1 MPAVYFLGQKFQL
14 LRTMCMFIVL
24 LLLLSVWSESV
35 AVRKM
40 VETANLRWRSALRG
54 QINEDHQGG

>member
-1 MPAVYFLGQKFQL
+1 
-14 LRTMCMFIVL
+14 MFIVL